1 MHACSKKTYPTA
13 IAAALALRAI
23 RRGSPH
29 RDERA
34 LYRCA
39 RCRQFHL
46 TSDTASVSNRWM
58 QKLPPDLLWTS

>member
-23 RRGSPH
+23 RRGSSL
-29 RDERA
+29 REERA

-39 RCRQFHL
+39 HCRHFHL
-46 TSDTASVSNRWM
+46 TSDTASDRNRWM
-58 QKLPPDLLWTS
+58 RDLPSGLLRMS